1 MFLYIVVGMKIE
13 LKDKTVV
20 WLGVSLFSL
29 VAVYYLASSVI
40 PRVLVSVSQAG
51 VGVRVS
57 LADSYVIGERIL
69 ARADGEDKCLVN
81 AFLMDEEGRPVPGK
95 MVGWVGM
102 ENMGESSGVTDKNGR
117 VSLELV
123 SDKEGQFKIEA
134 MVEGIGLPQGVTVT
148 FRD

>member
-1 MFLYIVVGMKIE
+1 LM
-13 LKDKTVV
+13 
-20 WLGVSLFSL
+20 
-29 VAVYYLASSVI
+29 AVYYLASSVI

>member
-1 MFLYIVVGMKIE
+1 M
-13 LKDKTVV
+13 
-20 WLGVSLFSL
+20 
-29 VAVYYLASSVI
+29 
-40 PRVLVSVSQAG
+40 SVSQAG

-81 AFLMDEEGRPVPGK
+81 VFLMDEAGRPVPGK
-95 MVGWVGM
+95 TVSWVGM
-102 ENMGESSGVTDKNGR
+102 EDMGENSGVTDKNGR

-134 MVEGIGLPQGVTVT
+134 MAEGVGLPQGVTVT